1 MFVKYN
7 RIFILNVMKIV
18 TRFAPSPTGMLHIG
32 SARTALF
39 SYLFAKKHNGD
50 FLLRIEDTDKQRN
63 SQEAVDAIVNGLEVL
78 NITHNGDIVFQ
89 SSRIERHVEIAN
101 KMLQNGTAY
110 YAYDTQEE
118 LEKMREEAQK
128 NKTNFLYDGSK
139 WKNKTTKIPDDIKP
153 VVRLNVPEG
162 KTSFNDGVRGF
173 LEFDNKTLDDLVLL
187 RSDGTPTYML
197 SVVVDD
203 IDMGITHVIRG
214 EDHISNTPK
223 QILIYQALR
232 AKVPEFSHIPM
243 IHDIEGKKL
252 SKRKNAVA
260 VDDYI
265 QKGYL
270 PEAIFNHLLHLG
282 WNDGTEKEI
291 YTQKEAIEAFS
302 IERIGKS
309 PSRFDFDKLKNINLH
324 YTKQM
329 SDEIFVDYLVGFYQ
343 KTQNTTLNNN
353 EILKAE
359 KIADELKKVSTFL
372 DITESFN
379 PMLDSFE
386 HGFKEEDLFKI
397 KNKTAVFNIVVDM
410 LLNLTPETNI
420 KEVIDVLIIEK
431 GLKMSDVA
439 SAIRFV
445 VLGRWHSFAIS
456 KIFETLSN
464 EEIKSRVID
473 FQKKFNYA

>member
-1 MFVKYN
+1 
-7 RIFILNVMKIV
+7 
-18 TRFAPSPTGMLHIG
+18 MLHIG

-39 SYLFAKKHNGD
+39 SYLFAKKNDGN

-63 SQEAVDAIVNGLEVL
+63 SQEAVDAIINGLAVL
-78 NITHNGDIVFQ
+78 NIKYDGEIVFQ
-89 SSRIERHVEIAN
+89 SSRIERHVEMVN
-101 KMLQNGTAY
+101 KMIENGTAY

-139 WKNKTTKIPDDIKP
+139 WKNKTTTIPEGVKP

-203 IDMGITHVIRG
+203 IDMGITNVIRG

-223 QILIYQALR
+223 QILIYKALG
-232 AKVPEFSHIPM
+232 AKVPEFAHIPM

-270 PEAIFNHLLHLG
+270 PEAIFNYLLHLG
-282 WNDGTEKEI
+282 WNDGTAKEI
-291 YTQKEAIEAFS
+291 YTQSEAIEAFS

-324 YTKQM
+324 YIKQM
-329 SDEIFVDYLVGFYQ
+329 SDESFVDYLINFY
-343 KTQNTTLNNN
+343 KTTQNINLSEN
-353 EILKAE
+353 EVLKA
-359 KIADELKKVSTFL
+359 KKLADELKKVSTFL
-372 DITESFN
+372 DTTESFN
-379 PMLDSFE
+379 PMLDAFKHE
-386 HGFKEEDLFKI
+386 LKEEDLLKI
-397 KNKTAVFNIVVDM
+397 KGKVEVFNTVVDT
-410 LLNLTPETNI
+410 LLALKPEMKIKDVMDALI
-420 KEVIDVLIIEK
+420 KEK
-431 GLKMSDVA
+431 GFKMADIA

-445 VLGRWHSFAIS
+445 VLGRWHSFAVS
-456 KIFETLSN
+456 KVFEVLSN
-464 EEIKSRVID
+464 EEVKNRVND
-473 FQKKFNYA
+473 FQKTFIYA